1 LQFSS
6 RIGDAL
12 DLANV
17 GYADGTWHIF
27 SAMNG
32 RPSRVQF
39 APERVMIAKLTMIR
53 LGVRVCGCANVLK
66 IVPSQRRF
74 ILRQRVLGR
83 PACTEKKCSDG
94 KTGYG

>member
-6 RIGDAL
+6 RIGDAF

-17 GYADGTWHIF
+17 GYADGTWRIF

-39 APERVMIAKLTMIR
+39 AAERVMIAKLAMVR

-66 IVPSQRRF
+66 IVSGQRRF
-74 ILRQRVLGR
+74 VRRQRMLRR
-83 PACTEKKCSDG
+83 PACTEKKRRESKAG
-94 KTGYG
+94 

>member
-12 DLANV
+12 DLANI

-32 RPSRVQF
+32 RPSRVQLT
-39 APERVMIAKLTMIR
+39 AERVMIAKLAMVR

-74 ILRQRVLGR
+74 VRRQRVLGR

-94 KTGYG
+94 KAG